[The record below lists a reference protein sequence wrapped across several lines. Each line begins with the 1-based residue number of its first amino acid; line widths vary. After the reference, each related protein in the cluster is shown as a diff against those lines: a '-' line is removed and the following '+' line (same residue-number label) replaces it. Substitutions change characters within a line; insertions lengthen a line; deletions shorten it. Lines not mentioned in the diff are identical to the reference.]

1 MQQKPFIIGISG
13 GSGSGKTTFVRD
25 LAQSFS
31 IDELCIL
38 SQDNYYKPREEQQTD
53 ANNEKNFDLPESF
66 KEAEYHKDVLRLL
79 NGEDVVL
86 KEYTYN
92 NPLAE
97 PKLIT
102 YKAAPIVI
110 IEGIF
115 VFHFADVSSL
125 MDYKIFIDAD
135 EHIKLIRRIQR
146 DQIERNYPL
155 EDVLY
160 RYQHHVY
167 PSYQKYILP
176 YKENC
181 DIVVDNNISFD
192 SAMQIIKS
200 SIRERL
206 DTFQSGAL
214 PPSMETLKN
223 L

>member
-1 MQQKPFIIGISG
+1 MAHKTFVIGISG
-13 GSGSGKTTFVRD
+13 GSGSGKTTFVKE
-25 LAQSFS
+25 LARSFTP
-31 IDELCIL
+31 EEVCIL
-38 SQDNYYKPREEQQTD
+38 SQDNYYKPREQQVTD
-53 ANNEKNFDLPESF
+53 KNNEKNFDLPESF
-66 KEAEYHKDVLRLL
+66 KEEEYHKDVLRLL

-86 KEYTYN
+86 KEYAYN
-92 NPLAE
+92 NPLAT

-115 VFHFADVSSL
+115 VFHFSDVSSL

-167 PSYQKYILP
+167 PSYAEFILP
-176 YKENC
+176 YKPHC
-181 DIVVDNNISFD
+181 DLIVDNNISFD
-192 SAMQIIKS
+192 DTMEKVKT

-206 DTFQSGAL
+206 LQIKEA
-214 PPSMETLKN
+214 
-223 L
+223 

>member
-1 MQQKPFIIGISG
+1 MRQKPFIIGISG
-13 GSGSGKTTFVRD
+13 GSGSGKTTFVRE
-25 LAQSFS
+25 LAQNFTS
-31 IDELCIL
+31 DEVCIL
-38 SQDNYYKPREEQQTD
+38 SQDNYYKPREEQQID

-66 KEAEYHKDVLRLL
+66 KEAEYHQDVLRLL

-167 PSYQKYILP
+167 PSYQKYIHP

-181 DIVVDNNISFD
+181 DYIVDNNISFEN
-192 SAMQIIKS
+192 AMSEIKA

-206 DTFQSGAL
+206 AIS
-214 PPSMETLKN
+214 
-223 L
+223 